1 MLYRKEREMARQR
14 CLPTNFFKD
23 PDVMAL
29 SSGDARLILV
39 GLVLNADDEGRG
51 LAHAAI
57 LGRELDYPSDVIEEA
72 LTEMEACDLV
82 QCYQVER
89 HRYYG
94 LRRWHDWQTLSKP
107 TPSRFPAPPPLSSSG
122 ESQATPGVPR
132 NPQGPPESPRNI
144 PPEEEGEMEAEHEG
158 KRTEEKGEGEGE
170 ARSKVVSF
178 PTARTSSSTSAE
190 QHLEQT
196 AHKLAHILKI
206 SVSPALGRIAEEYL
220 NDPLL
225 SLLGEAD
232 AAREYIDDRQ
242 RNRKGQRMTPAF
254 FRRWLK
260 REHEDALLRRARN
273 AQATGTTGRDGT
285 RSATAPPGSF
295 AIGRNLMNLREQYAA
310 DLRRQPPGKP
320 EQEG

>member
-1 MLYRKEREMARQR
+1 MARQR

-29 SSGDARLILV
+29 SNGDVRLILV

-51 LAHAAI
+51 LAHARI
-57 LGRELDYPSDVIEEA
+57 LGRELDYPPEVIEEA
-72 LTEMEACDLV
+72 LVEMEACELV

-89 HRYYG
+89 HRYYR
-94 LRRWHDWQTLSKP
+94 LRRWRDWQTLSKP
-107 TPSRFPAPPPLSSSG
+107 TPSRFPAPPPLPSSE
-122 ESQATPGVPR
+122 ESQGTPGVR
-132 NPQGPPESPRNI
+132 NNPQGSPGFSRDI
-144 PPEEEGEMEAEHEG
+144 LPEEEGEMESEVEQEG
-158 KRTEEKGEGEGE
+158 KGEDEGE

-178 PTARTSSSTSAE
+178 PTARTNSGTSAQ
-190 QHLEQT
+190 QHLEPT
-196 AHKLAHILKI
+196 TLKLAHILKI
-206 SVSPALGRIAEEYL
+206 SISPALRRIAEEYL
-220 NDPLL
+220 DDPLL

-260 REHEDALLRRARN
+260 REHEDALLRRTRST
-273 AQATGTTGRDGT
+273 QATGTTDRDGT
-285 RSATAPPGSF
+285 YSATAPPGSQ
-295 AIGRNLMNLREQYAA
+295 AAAATRNLMNLREQYAA
-310 DLRRQPPGKP
+310 DLSRQPPLPPGNS